1 MQSWEERVKS
11 SKWERACESSSSW
24 SRLQAQLVSPP
35 GSALQSCLVMQGG
48 DSLSCFASSSLL
60 GSVSQQHQRE
70 GARQVVVRS
79 LGFPCPSASRQS
91 PLLILAETELFLS
104 SSLFHFIRLHRPRLT
119 APCPATPASL
129 SSVPTSE
136 GRVSALATLPS
147 SWLPTQNPYNLTPQG
162 SGCSL
167 QSLPSNALGIALHAL
182 QWPH

>member
-1 MQSWEERVKS
+1 MQSWERVKS
-11 SKWERACESSSSW
+11 SKWERACESSSYW
-24 SRLQAQLVSPP
+24 SPP
-35 GSALQSCLVMQGG
+35 GSALQSCFVMQGR

-70 GARQVVVRS
+70 GARQVAVRRS

-91 PLLILAETELFLS
+91 LLLILAETELFLS

-147 SWLPTQNPYNLTPQG
+147 SWLPT
-162 SGCSL
+162 
-167 QSLPSNALGIALHAL
+167 
-182 QWPH
+182 